1 MKNLLN
7 FYYTYN
13 NDFIG
18 ARVRTY
24 LMGKMME
31 AVVAETMQFG
41 TAEHEEDLYSP
52 YAHIAASE
60 FKRQPFAHHE
70 EYVASLTANTRRL
83 NYEIYGMHH
92 LDINV

>member
-1 MKNLLN
+1 
-7 FYYTYN
+7 
-13 NDFIG
+13 
-18 ARVRTY
+18 
-24 LMGKMME
+24 MGKMME

-60 FKRQPFAHHE
+60 FNRQPFAHHE

-83 NYEIYGMHH
+83 NYT
-92 LDINV
+92 LDQLILRFPSVNLYLPK

>member
-1 MKNLLN
+1 
-7 FYYTYN
+7 
-13 NDFIG
+13 
-18 ARVRTY
+18 
-24 LMGKMME
+24 MGKMME

-60 FKRQPFAHHE
+60 FNRQSFAHHE

-83 NYEIYGMHH
+83 NYTLDQLILRFPSIYQN
-92 LDINV
+92 NVTFRTNFYKFLHMIVRE